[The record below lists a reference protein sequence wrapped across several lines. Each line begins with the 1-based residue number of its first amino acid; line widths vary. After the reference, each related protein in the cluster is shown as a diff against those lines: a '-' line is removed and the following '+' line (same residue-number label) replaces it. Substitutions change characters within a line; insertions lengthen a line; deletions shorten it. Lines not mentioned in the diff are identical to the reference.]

1 MFIMFIGW
9 CGISDAID
17 PTDNVK
23 NDPGK
28 AEGEDWVS
36 GEIKGL
42 SGKLDGFVG
51 RIGGKWRK
59 LEGLT
64 RKLEG

>member
-1 MFIMFIGW
+1 MVSV
-9 CGISDAID
+9 SDAID

-23 NDPGK
+23 NDPDK
-28 AEGEDWVS
+28 VEGEDWVS

-42 SGKLDGFVG
+42 SWKLEGMWG
-51 RIGGKWRK
+51 LIRK

-64 RKLEG
+64 RKL

>member
-1 MFIMFIGW
+1 MVSV
-9 CGISDAID
+9 SDAIE
-17 PTDNVK
+17 NKKKIK
-23 NDPGK
+23 NDPDK
-28 AEGEDWVS
+28 VEGEDWVS

-42 SGKLDGFVG
+42 SGKLE
-51 RIGGKWRK
+51 GKWELIRK

>member
-1 MFIMFIGW
+1 MVSV
-9 CGISDAID
+9 SDVD

-23 NDPGK
+23 NDPDK

-42 SGKLDGFVG
+42 SGKLEGFG
-51 RIGGKWRK
+51 HGGD
-59 LEGLT
+59 
-64 RKLEG
+64 